1 MTRSQLLGDSS
12 FRTLFEHAPEGVMI
26 ADEEGRCLEVNAAAC
41 QMLGQERER
50 LVGKEVFDALGGED
64 APRLVDARHASPEA
78 EWVEVWEWTVKR
90 DGALIPFEL
99 TGKQLPGGGWQVF
112 LRDIS
117 RRRQR
122 EQELREV
129 TRLLDSIVE
138 NVPATI
144 FVKSARDLRYE
155 RFNRAGEDLVGM
167 DRHVL
172 LGKTDQEL
180 FPKEQADLYQAADRE
195 ALRKRKLVVIAEEAM
210 RTASGTRWLYTM
222 KMPILDGM
230 GMPLHVLGIAVDIT
244 DRLRVERELEEL
256 RAEWASIVAH
266 DLRQPLQS
274 VSLSAQTL
282 ARETSDPSLRK
293 YIERIRS
300 EAERLNRM
308 VGDLMDVSRL
318 EAHRLEL
325 ARRPIDV
332 TGLVRECVDR
342 IALEA
347 PDRRID
353 VAVEGDV
360 PDVYADPD
368 RVAQVLDNLLTNGIK
383 YGRPG
388 TSIGVALER
397 ENDDVAVA
405 VSSIGEPIPE
415 EDLPRIFDR
424 FHRTAAAKRGGAKGA
439 GLGLYITRSLVEAH
453 GGRITA
459 ESTTAGTTTFRFT
472 LPVAR
477 EPAT

>member
-1 MTRSQLLGDSS
+1 MTGSELLDDAS
-12 FRTLFEHAPEGVMI
+12 FRTLFEQAPEGVMI
-26 ADEEGRCLEVNAAAC
+26 ADEEGRTLAVNAAAC
-41 QMLGQERER
+41 EMLGQERER
-50 LVGKEVFDALGGED
+50 LVGKGVFDVIGGED

-90 DGALIPFEL
+90 DGTYVPFEL

-144 FVKSARDLRYE
+144 FVKDARDLRYE
-155 RFNRAGEDLVGM
+155 RFNRAGEDLFGV
-167 DRHVL
+167 DRHAL
-172 LGKTDQEL
+172 LGKTDHEL
-180 FPKEQADLYQAADRE
+180 FQKELADLYQAGDRE
-195 ALRKRKLVVIAEEAM
+195 ALRRRKLVVIAEEAM

-222 KMPILDGM
+222 KIPILDGM
-230 GMPLHVLGIAVDIT
+230 GSPLHVLGIAVDIT

-274 VSLSAQTL
+274 VSLSAQSL
-282 ARETSDPSLRK
+282 ARETRDPNLRK

-325 ARRPIDV
+325 ARRPIDL
-332 TGLVRECVDR
+332 TALVRECVDR
-342 IALEA
+342 MALEA
-347 PDRRID
+347 PDRPFD

-360 PDVYADPD
+360 PEVCADPD
-368 RVAQVLDNLLTNGIK
+368 RIAQVLDNLLTNGIK
-383 YGRPG
+383 YGKPG
-388 TSIGVALER
+388 TSIGVTIEWVD
-397 ENDDVAVA
+397 NHVAVA
-405 VSSIGEPIPE
+405 VSSIGEPIAQ
-415 EDLPRIFDR
+415 EDLPRIFER

-439 GLGLYITRSLVEAH
+439 GLGLYITHSLVEAH

-459 ESTTAGTTTFRFT
+459 ESTRAGTTTFRFT
-472 LPVAR
+472 LPVA
-477 EPAT
+477 